1 MTCVEL
7 KIPTYS
13 LVGFHTGHD
22 VSGLGVDDA
31 KKATARAAGDG
42 VARPLRRRRRFLRR
56 NRRAVASQ
64 RHQKPPG
71 SRKSTSV
78 AAAYLSWMRSHT
90 SVRKGRPASRRLL
103 KVVVAARRRRRT
115 SSGEPLDKAA

>member
-1 MTCVEL
+1 MF
-7 KIPTYS
+7 YS
-13 LVGFHTGHD
+13 STSSRAIDATSTPRLRLLLTRLLQRRLGRRD
-22 VSGLGVDDA
+22 AYRGVDDA

-71 SRKSTSV
+71 SC
-78 AAAYLSWMRSHT
+78 
-90 SVRKGRPASRRLL
+90 
-103 KVVVAARRRRRT
+103 AR
-115 SSGEPLDKAA
+115 EP